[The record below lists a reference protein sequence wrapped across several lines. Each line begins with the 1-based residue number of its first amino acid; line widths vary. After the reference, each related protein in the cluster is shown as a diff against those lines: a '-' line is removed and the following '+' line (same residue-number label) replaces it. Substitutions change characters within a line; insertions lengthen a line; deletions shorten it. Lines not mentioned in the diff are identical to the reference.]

1 MHVSYLSFSFFLA
14 NDLEDE
20 GDIDLDMLDTL
31 EEFDDEELDGMDDDE
46 VDSQQEQHVINE
58 DIEMK
63 D

>member
-1 MHVSYLSFSFFLA
+1 MHVSYLSFSSSLA
-14 NDLEDE
+14 NDLEGED
-20 GDIDLDMLDTL
+20 GIDLDIFDTL

-46 VDSQQEQHVINE
+46 VDSQQEQQIINE

>member
-1 MHVSYLSFSFFLA
+1 
-14 NDLEDE
+14 
-20 GDIDLDMLDTL
+20 MLDTL